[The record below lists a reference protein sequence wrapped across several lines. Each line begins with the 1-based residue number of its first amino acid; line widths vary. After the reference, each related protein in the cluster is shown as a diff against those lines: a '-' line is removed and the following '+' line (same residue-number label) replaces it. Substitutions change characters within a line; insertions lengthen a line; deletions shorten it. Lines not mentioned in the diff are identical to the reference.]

1 LSPDGALMSLAS
13 TAKGRGTCVTISRT
27 RSYALVEIYLEAYET
42 YLIRKIETTTGAE
55 QSSLRTS
62 LEDYYRFVA
71 SFKIP
76 SCVVGKNDAQILNND
91 DDGTFTIVDRYNS
104 MYLRIANELTAAET
118 KSIMRIILAE
128 VKATTRT
135 NLNELN
141 NSIMDIIHVDPEFKM
156 NMLTRR

>member
-1 LSPDGALMSLAS
+1 
-13 TAKGRGTCVTISRT
+13 
-27 RSYALVEIYLEAYET
+27 
-42 YLIRKIETTTGAE
+42 
-55 QSSLRTS
+55 
-62 LEDYYRFVA
+62 VA
-71 SFKIP
+71 
-76 SCVVGKNDAQILNND
+76 
-91 DDGTFTIVDRYNS
+91 TFTIVDRYNS